1 MVMKKIIN
9 DPNKLADELLEGYTL
24 ANKNIIKLVEGT
36 HLVVRRAPKEK
47 GKVKLVMGNGCGH
60 EPAVTGWVG
69 EGMLDANI
77 VGDIFTAP
85 SGEEMFRSLQLLDD
99 GSPILLL
106 VQNHAGDV
114 MNANVCMDLALD
126 AGMNIKQ
133 VLYYDDIATAPKGME
148 EERRGIGGM
157 LFYSKIVGALAER
170 GGTLDECVALFE
182 KVRDNTRTLAVAI
195 KGSTHPVTGLAQFEL
210 ADDEIQ
216 IGMGVHGEGGL
227 ESLKLCTSKELAA
240 NMGNRLIDDKPYQK
254 GDEIVVFVNGS
265 GSTTVMELSIFY
277 RDLYRLLDQK
287 GITALEGV
295 VGNYLTTQEAAG
307 FSLSLC
313 KMEGQ
318 MFELWNDHCR
328 TGCFSK

>member
-1 MVMKKIIN
+1 MMKKIIN
-9 DPNKLADELLEGYTL
+9 DPNHLADELLEGYTL
-24 ANKNIIKLVEGT
+24 AYRNIIKLVEGT
-36 HLVVRRAPKEK
+36 HMVVRQTPKAK

-69 EGMLDANI
+69 EGMFDANI

-85 SGEEMFRSLQLLDD
+85 SGEEMFRCLQLLDD
-99 GSPILLL
+99 GSPILLC

-126 AGMNIKQ
+126 AGMNIEQ

-148 EERRGIGGM
+148 DQRRGIGGM
-157 LFYSKIVGALAER
+157 LFYSKIVGALAEA
-170 GGTLDECVALFE
+170 GGSLAACIELFE
-182 KVRDNTRTLAVAI
+182 RVRDNTRTLAVAI
-195 KGSTHPVTGLAQFEL
+195 KGSTHPVTGLPQFEL

-227 ESLKLCTSKELAA
+227 ESLKLCTAQELAA
-240 NMGNRLIDDKPYQK
+240 NMGGRLLEDKPFVD
-254 GDEIVVFVNGS
+254 GDELLVFLNGS

-277 RDLYRLLDQK
+277 RDLFRFLAGR
-287 GITALEGV
+287 GIHAQEGV
-295 VGNYLTTQEAAG
+295 IGNFLTTQEAAG

-313 KMEGQ
+313 KLERDML
-318 MFELWNDHCR
+318 ELWNAPCR